1 MRLSMRR
8 VVFLSLFLAL
18 AAGPARAGTLGADLT
33 EADAVRTARK
43 WAALV
48 GASDTAALQN
58 LLDNRYTHTHG
69 TGMVETKKLFLGALR
84 DGTRD
89 YVRCKITDPKVTLL
103 GRVAVISGVLDLKVV
118 SRERKIEGTNRFMM
132 IVEQTV
138 DGVSVVAYQAT
149 PLTRKE

>member
-8 VVFLSLFLAL
+8 AVFLSLFLAF
-18 AAGPARAGTLGADLT
+18 ASGVAWAGTPAGDLT
-33 EADAVRTARK
+33 EADALKTARK

-48 GASDTAALQN
+48 GASDTAALEI
-58 LLDNRYTHTHG
+58 LLDNRYAHTHG
-69 TGMVETKKLFLGALR
+69 TGMLETRERFLGALR

-89 YVRCKITDPKVTLL
+89 YVRCKIVDPKVTFL
-103 GRVAVISGVLDLKVV
+103 GRVAVVSGVLDLKVLA
-118 SRERKIEGTNRFMM
+118 RERKIEGTNRFMM
-132 IVEQTV
+132 ILERTA